1 MPISPPSAN
10 LDHIINTLK
19 WATLLSLHLSPFLA
33 PGTTYFYLLEKIFF
47 ISHLAEVHHGAVDV
61 DAPVLLVPL
70 DAVEVPA
77 SRLVEAMIIVTYYDI
92 SMSPVHSIPVTL
104 LTAQRSVTPSPAR
117 AFTSS
122 RSPARV
128 PGTWHVASSS
138 HATRSTET

>member
-33 PGTTYFYLLEKIFF
+33 PGTTYFYLFEKMFF
-47 ISHLAEVHHGAVDV
+47 ISHLAEVHHGTVDV

-77 SRLVEAMIIVTYYDI
+77 SRLVQAMIIV
-92 SMSPVHSIPVTL
+92 
-104 LTAQRSVTPSPAR
+104 
-117 AFTSS
+117 
-122 RSPARV
+122 
-128 PGTWHVASSS
+128 
-138 HATRSTET
+138 